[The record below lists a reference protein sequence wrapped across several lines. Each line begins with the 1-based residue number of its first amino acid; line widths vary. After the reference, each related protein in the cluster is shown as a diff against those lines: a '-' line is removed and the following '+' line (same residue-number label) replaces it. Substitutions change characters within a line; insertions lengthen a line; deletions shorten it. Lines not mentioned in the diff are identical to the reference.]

1 MCKSRP
7 VVVVIEVAVVVV
19 VVGVVLTVS
28 EQILFILL
36 TNN

>member
-7 VVVVIEVAVVVV
+7 VVVVIEVVAVVR
-19 VVGVVLTVS
+19 VVLTVS

-36 TNN
+36 TKN